1 MLDLKFLRADKK
13 ASEEGT
19 WAEYFGGKF
28 LIARFNNDNA
38 TQLRAKLTIEN
49 YDALMKGGEEAVAL
63 NTEINARVMAET
75 ILLDWKDVGENGV
88 ELPFSKEVAFAYF
101 SDPSLKDF
109 YQFVENYSLNRT
121 NYQTK
126 TEEMVITSV
135 KNTSA

>member
-88 ELPFSKEVAFAYF
+88 ELSFSKEAAFAYF

-126 TEEMVITSV
+126 AEEKVITSV